1 MKCQRT
7 YGWAEVCN
15 CEWLLEK
22 FWTEAINDFWNF
34 LNQQDKIRN
43 VLLLTYEVPG

>member
-1 MKCQRT
+1 MDELKSAT
-7 YGWAEVCN
+7 VEK
-15 CEWLLEK
+15 LLEK
-22 FWTEAINDFWNF
+22 LWTEAINDFWNF